1 MGRCAWGA
9 VSPEMQRYHDEE
21 WGFPLHDD
29 RKLFEFLMLE
39 CLQCGLSWDLMIRKR
54 AIFSACFD
62 GFDYDKIAAYGPAD
76 EERILQTEGMLRSP
90 RKVRAVIA
98 NARCFQTVC
107 REYGSFEAWLWRFT
121 DGKTVLY
128 EGHETG
134 DIPAANALSDAV
146 AAELK
151 RRGFTYLGPV
161 TVYAYLQACGLV
173 NDHQSQCDCYSR
185 INRQFPTVRL
195 PRTGERR

>member
-21 WGFPLHDD
+21 WGVPLHDD

-54 AIFSACFD
+54 AIFSSCFD

-76 EERILQTEGMLRSP
+76 ETRILQTGGMLRSQK
-90 RKVRAVIA
+90 KVRAVIG
-98 NARCFQTVC
+98 NARRF
-107 REYGSFEAWLWRFT
+107 RAIRAEYGSFDTWLWRFT
-121 DGKTVLY
+121 GGKTLLY

-134 DIPAANALSDAV
+134 DFPAANALSTEITK
-146 AAELK
+146 ELK
-151 RRGFTYLGPV
+151 QWGFTYLGPV
-161 TVYAYLQACGLV
+161 TVYAYLQACGLI
-173 NDHQSQCDCYSR
+173 NDHEASCDCYSR
-185 INRQFPTVRL
+185 INERFPTVRL
-195 PRTGERR
+195 PRAGERR